1 MKIYG
6 YPQVKLFIDGK
17 IIDYN
22 GPRQVALIEKFVKQ
36 ELKKHVDA
44 KPQK

>member
-22 GPRQVALIEKFVKQ
+22 GPRRVALIEKFVKQ
-36 ELKKHVDA
+36 ELKKQEDA
-44 KPQK
+44 ESHK